1 MKTNLNKL
9 LIAIVLCVLFLVALP
24 GIGIAAAQADE
35 TLDIYGNANEDDTID
50 MRDFTYTA
58 RMILW
63 LEDETT
69 LADANFDGDVNVLDK
84 AYAR

>member
-1 MKTNLNKL
+1 MKTKTNLNKL
-9 LIAIVLCVLFLVALP
+9 LTAIVLCMLLLVALP
-24 GIGIAAAQADE
+24 GIAAAQEDE

-69 LADANFDGDVNVLDK
+69 LADANYDGDPQIES
-84 AYAR
+84 